1 MKKWFILIVFLVFAV
16 SPIIAESRLIV
27 YYILPQ
33 GLPYS
38 SPDFNAKTD
47 QNVLLRF
54 GDELTVIEKIIINGV
69 PWYRCA
75 RGLYYFYLPEM
86 HITHK
91 SHPLRTDQNGNIT
104 IGTGMIDREHPVPL
118 DYKPDDLVRI
128 LPSYKAQGYDWR
140 ELLLRREAARVF
152 ERLIDNARKDG
163 VFIGILSAY
172 RDARYQSRLYSN
184 AIRRYGIYQIRVA
197 KPGHSEHQLGTVC
210 DLTSDEINSNLSREF
225 EHTVAFQWLME
236 NISDYGIILSYPKN
250 RIRITGYIYEPWHFR
265 YFGDTLI
272 ISDKRRKSFLL
283 NH

>member
-1 MKKWFILIVFLVFAV
+1 VFLVFAV
-16 SPIIAESRLIV
+16 SPLFAGSRWTV

-38 SPDFNAKTD
+38 SPDIYAKTD

-54 GDELTVIEKIIINGV
+54 GDELTVIEKIIIDGV
-69 PWYRCA
+69 PWYRCT

-86 HITHK
+86 HITYTPR
-91 SHPLRTDQNGNIT
+91 PLHTDQYGNIS
-104 IGTGMIDREHPVPL
+104 IGSGKIDREHPIPL
-118 DYKPDDLVRI
+118 DYKPDDLIRI
-128 LPSYKAQGYDWR
+128 LPSYKAQGYEWR

-152 ERLIDNARKDG
+152 ERLIDSAWRDG

-172 RDARYQSRLYSN
+172 RDAAYQSRLYSN
-184 AIRRYGIYQIRVA
+184 AIRRHGIYQIRVA

-210 DLTSDEINSNLSREF
+210 DLSSDEINSNLSREF
-225 EHTVAFQWLME
+225 EHT
-236 NISDYGIILSYPKN
+236 ILSYPKN

-265 YFGDTLI
+265 YFGDTLFG
-272 ISDKRRKSFLL
+272 SEKRKKSFLM